1 MKKLKVTIELEMSV
15 PDDWQ
20 LADTSEGTPVLQ
32 LPNGVFMDIAI
43 EPLFASDPEETWSST
58 GDDDTL
64 NDILDM
70 VESEAVT
77 YEFITH

>member
-20 LADTSEGTPVLQ
+20 LVATSEDSPVLQ

-43 EPLFASDPEETWSST
+43 EPLFASNPEDVWSST
-58 GDDDTL
+58 EDEDVL

-77 YEFITH
+77 YEFVTH

>member
-20 LADTSEGTPVLQ
+20 LVATSEDSPVLQ

-58 GDDDTL
+58 DDDDTL

>member
-43 EPLFASDPEETWSST
+43 SRCLPATPKKLGAAPTTMTRSTTSWTWSR
-58 GDDDTL
+58 
-64 NDILDM
+64 
-70 VESEAVT
+70 AKR
-77 YEFITH
+77 

>member
-20 LADTSEGTPVLQ
+20 LADTSEDTPVLQ

-43 EPLFASDPEETWSST
+43 EALFASDPEETWSSND
-58 GDDDTL
+58 DDDTL

>member
-43 EPLFASDPEETWSST
+43 EPLCASDPEETWSST
-58 GDDDTL
+58 DDDDTL